1 MSFNR
6 LAERRVQED
15 SLAASIHSTF
25 KPEPLPNRDAIEWL
39 TIQEMM
45 MAIKK
50 EAKKRKYEQG

>member
-1 MSFNR
+1 MSFKR

-25 KPEPLPNRDAIEWL
+25 KPEPLPNREAIEWL

-45 MAIKK
+45 IAIKQ
-50 EAKKRKYEQG
+50 EAKKRSYE